1 MFSFLALNMMKRK
14 EHNPM
19 NDQSIARIISYNL
32 CGEKIC
38 ASAAR
43 ISTTY
48 GDSIEI
54 LENARDNQKNQD
66 LIRKVLASGHKSVI
80 EHAWFTIA
88 FKNVSA
94 YVEQFFIEFRLASF
108 TVKSRRYVD
117 FSHQGYYIP
126 DGLDERERKTYC
138 QYMERMFEGYSYL
151 LSNGV
156 PKEDARFLLPYS
168 FNSNFYCTLNARELL
183 NIIQAI
189 KKGRGKSI
197 PELQSIADQIVSQVL
212 CIYPSLCSELVFEQN
227 DSNEIHYHVYEIRK
241 KIEYF
246 DCDLADRIVDLI
258 QSPRSPQNELYTI
271 HRVLNPLE
279 PDVDYQT
286 LISSTRGRELEHLS
300 YTFLIPS
307 ISLSG
312 ITHIVR
318 HRMQSIVVP
327 PIQCIDYSRFIM
339 PPSIKGN
346 AALSSYYKNTI
357 SYANELL
364 RESMSNENLKK
375 YIYYFALSG
384 NVTSVA
390 TTMNARELMLFIRL
404 RSCNRAQWEIR
415 MIAVSM
421 LKLLRNDFPELFNL
435 YGPTCYLTGHC
446 SEGKMSCGK
455 QEQIVSEFS
464 VL

>member
-1 MFSFLALNMMKRK
+1 MMKQEGR
-14 EHNPM
+14 NIM

-32 CGEKIC
+32 SGEEIC

-54 LENARDNQKNQD
+54 FEKAKNNSKNQN
-66 LIRKVLASGHKSVI
+66 LITKVLASGHKSVI

-126 DGLDERERKTYC
+126 DGLNEISKKTYC
-138 QYMERMFEGYSYL
+138 QYMDQLFEGYSYL
-151 LSNGV
+151 LFNGV

-183 NIIQAI
+183 NIIHAI
-189 KKGRGKSI
+189 KRGRGKGI

-212 CIYPSLCSELVFEQN
+212 NIYPSLCSELIFEQDN
-227 DSNEIHYHVYEIRK
+227 KSDTNCITNEIRGEVEYYDIDRAAEIV
-241 KIEYF
+241 E
-246 DCDLADRIVDLI
+246 LI
-258 QSPRSPQNELYTI
+258 QSPKSPRNELQTI
-271 HRVLNPLE
+271 HRVSNPRE
-279 PDVDYQT
+279 PNVDYQS
-286 LISSTRGRELEHLS
+286 LIASTRGRELEHLS

-327 PIQCIDYSRFIM
+327 PIQNINYTKFIL
-339 PPSIKGN
+339 PPSIKEN
-346 AALSSYYKNTI
+346 AAFNAYYKNMI
-357 SYANELL
+357 SYANNLL
-364 RESMSNENLKK
+364 KKVAIDENLKK
-375 YIYYFALSG
+375 YSYYFALSG
-384 NVTSVA
+384 NVTSIA

-415 MIAVSM
+415 RIAVSM

-435 YGPTCYLTGHC
+435 YGPTCYLTGYC

-455 QEQIVSEFS
+455 KDQVLLEFS